1 MDQEN
6 AFQAFCN
13 LINGK
18 SIFPFY
24 LFDLHQIEKRIN
36 IFKWCLTETSPGLAI
51 FLEEKK
57 FDFKKFVLEW
67 FMTLFVKTLD
77 LEVCARVWDVIL
89 VEGQLSMYRF
99 GITLVRIVQDEIFDC
114 EDAYEIYMVLS
125 NLKGRINEDR
135 LILI

>member
-1 MDQEN
+1 
-6 AFQAFCN
+6 
-13 LINGK
+13 
-18 SIFPFY
+18 
-24 LFDLHQIEKRIN
+24 
-36 IFKWCLTETSPGLAI
+36 
-51 FLEEKK
+51 
-57 FDFKKFVLEW
+57 
-67 FMTLFVKTLD
+67 MTLFVKTLD